1 MTMIYQSKYV
11 LAILLLAFCAN
22 VQADATVEFANT
34 GDGKGKAAGA
44 VQISNGRVRSS
55 SPGESSAYMI
65 FDAAANQ
72 FTMIDVERKTYM
84 VFDQQQIQDLVEMQK
99 KAMQQMEAALANMPE
114 SQRAQMRKMMSGM
127 MGGMQ
132 GGAKPEPH
140 RYVRNGKTDNVAGH
154 DCEILEVYAGDNKVA
169 EQCVVGQAQLGIP
182 ADDYQTMKAM
192 QEFIIQLVSQFPMV
206 NEQIMEYGEPGH
218 DEIPVR
224 YSHFSKMTGTTQ
236 GALRNISFD
245 AIDASRFEIPKG
257 FKQQKMPKM

>member
-1 MTMIYQSKYV
+1 MIYYRKWV
-11 LAILLLAFCAN
+11 LTTLFLGFAAT
-22 VQADATVEFANT
+22 VQADSTIEFANL
-34 GDGKGKAAGA
+34 GDGQGKAAGT

-65 FDAAANQ
+65 FDASADQ
-72 FTMIDVERKTYM
+72 FTMVDVDRKTYM
-84 VFDQQQIQDLVEMQK
+84 IFDQQQIQELVAMQK
-99 KAMQQMEAALANMPE
+99 KAMQQMDAALANMPE
-114 SQRAQMRKMMSGM
+114 SQRAQMRKMMGGM

-140 RYVRNGKTDNVAGH
+140 RYVRTGKTENVAGH
-154 DCEILEVYAGDNKVA
+154 DCEVLEVYAGDNKVA
-169 EQCVVGQAQLGIP
+169 EQCVVGQKALGIP

-192 QEFIIQLVSQFPMV
+192 QEFIVELVSQFPMV

-224 YSHFSKMTGTTQ
+224 YTHFSKLTGTTR
-236 GALRNISFD
+236 GELRNISFE

-257 FKQQKMPKM
+257 FKQQEMPKM